1 MKEKVNTNNKK
12 EKTTKKNNK
21 PTSAKKKSPAMN
33 KKQEKSLL
41 EVNKIEDSILND
53 TPIVYETA
61 KCVNPSPVILENR
74 LPKLSLWD
82 RFVNFIINL

>member
-1 MKEKVNTNNKK
+1 MKEKVNNNKK
-12 EKTTKKNNK
+12 EKTTKKSNK
-21 PTSAKKKSPAMN
+21 PTSAKKKPTDMN
-33 KKQEKSLL
+33 KKPKKSLL

-61 KCVNPSPVILENR
+61 KCITPSPVVLENK